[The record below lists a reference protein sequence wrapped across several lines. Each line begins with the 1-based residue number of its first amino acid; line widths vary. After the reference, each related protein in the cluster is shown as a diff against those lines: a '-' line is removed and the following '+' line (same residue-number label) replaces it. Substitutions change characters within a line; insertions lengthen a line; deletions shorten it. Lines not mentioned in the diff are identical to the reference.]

1 MKLQWNHMG
10 GRYGRQL
17 PGQALQALAVVVIG
31 VEDFRAC
38 FISDNDNRSYGI
50 RRKTVWLLV
59 YVSPDSFNHSR
70 SLCVQAYSCQLAAPT
85 ELSLATQSPVLA
97 TAHSAFIS
105 IVLSAVYLVTS
116 PTCMFTF
123 FFSSFLVFVC
133 MCQKLVSVSWSVL
146 ISGQVTFVICSW
158 KSIQREQRW
167 DLKNPECISRT
178 YRLVVNYQDTAESY
192 SRYWTCKGSWY
203 SYCWETLSLKVF
215 SDVTVHLIN
224 TGPGTLCFLDSE
236 VQLMQTSS
244 VGLKLQHWWQQIQAP
259 AVSYTKKGR
268 QVTNR

>member
-10 GRYGRQL
+10 GRYGWQL

-85 ELSLATQSPVLA
+85 ELSLATQSPMLA

-105 IVLSAVYLVTS
+105 IVLSAVYLVIS
-116 PTCMFTF
+116 PSCMFTF
-123 FFSSFLVFVC
+123 FFFFFFSVCLHVSKISFCV
-133 MCQKLVSVSWSVL
+133 MK
-146 ISGQVTFVICSW
+146 
-158 KSIQREQRW
+158 RA
-167 DLKNPECISRT
+167 DLWPGHFCYLFLELNTEG
-178 YRLVVNYQDTAESY
+178 AEVRS
-192 SRYWTCKGSWY
+192 
-203 SYCWETLSLKVF
+203 
-215 SDVTVHLIN
+215 
-224 TGPGTLCFLDSE
+224 
-236 VQLMQTSS
+236 
-244 VGLKLQHWWQQIQAP
+244 
-259 AVSYTKKGR
+259 
-268 QVTNR
+268 